1 MRWYILPFV
10 RFMFQIANQSLR
22 HCGGLTLSLEAD
34 TAASIFAEYGCHI
47 GILLTPKTKLPL
59 KRCFKDAY

>member
-1 MRWYILPFV
+1 
-10 RFMFQIANQSLR
+10 MFQIANQSLQ
-22 HCGGLTLSLEAD
+22 HGSGLTLSLEAD
-34 TAASIFAEYGCHI
+34 MAASIFAEYGCHI